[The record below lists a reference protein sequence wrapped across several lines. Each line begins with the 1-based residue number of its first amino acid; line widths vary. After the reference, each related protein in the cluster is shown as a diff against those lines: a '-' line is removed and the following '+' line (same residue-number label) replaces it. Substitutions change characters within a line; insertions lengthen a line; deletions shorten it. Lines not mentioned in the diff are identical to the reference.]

1 MTLTGVLI
9 MNPPVPGSS
18 EWLGHMSA
26 SKVAS
31 AIGMVGAFDSPMGLW
46 SKMTGRTPGN
56 TATGP
61 QLTYGR
67 YLEPALLAWCAD
79 QYPEY
84 EITPGASYHHP
95 SNRRFTA
102 APDGHATH
110 RETGEVVLI
119 EAKTARD
126 AWQWGEPGTA
136 EIPPKYAAQVAWQ
149 FYVTGARK
157 AFVPVDVGMEFKMYV
172 VTWEDVSEDIDG
184 MVHAV
189 ESFMSYVDSD
199 TPPDWDGSDS
209 TYQAVRYWHPEIEN
223 AEHTVSTEVAQEL
236 AGAIRARQKAQSVER
251 QLKAQLLAE
260 MGAARKA
267 VTPGGMAVCTRS
279 SRNGATPSLIVSR
292 GLSQIAPAETP
303 LVA

>member
-1 MTLTGVLI
+1 MSLTGVLI
-9 MNPPVPGSS
+9 TDPPVPGSS

-31 AIGMVGAFDSPMGLW
+31 AIGMVGAFDSPLGLW

-56 TATGP
+56 TATGS

-95 SNRRFTA
+95 DNRRFTA
-102 APDGHATH
+102 APDGHAVH
-110 RETGEVVLI
+110 RETGEIVLI

-136 EIPPKYAAQVAWQ
+136 EIPPKYVAQVAWQ

-157 AFVPVDVGMEFKMYV
+157 AFVPVDVGMEFRMYL
-172 VTWEDVSEDIDG
+172 VTWQDIAADIDG
-184 MVHAV
+184 MVQAV
-189 ESFMSYVDSD
+189 ENFMTYVDSD
-199 TPPDWDGSDS
+199 TPPGWDGSDS
-209 TYQAVRYWHPEIEN
+209 TYQAVRYWNPEIEDT
-223 AEHTVSTEVAQEL
+223 EHTISAEVAQEL
-236 AGAIRARQKAQSVER
+236 AGAVRSRQEAQSVER
-251 QLKAQLLAE
+251 QLKARLLAE

-267 VTPGGMAVCTRS
+267 VTPGGMSVCTRV
-279 SRNGATPSLIVSR
+279 SRNGGIPSLMVSR
-292 GLSQIAPAETP
+292 GLAQIAPLETSS
-303 LVA
+303 AA